1 MRLTFL
7 TVLAFL
13 VSGLPALGASEPREG
28 VSGTV
33 IEEKATPVEKV
44 TVFAYEVASS
54 RMRDVQTDERGRFSF
69 ESLPAGMYKLVA
81 FKQGFA
87 PTVELLLRRHHR
99 DTQQVEIRLEAD
111 RTDDPRDGEG
121 YWNVRGRVPADVM
134 RELHVAYAADLAS
147 DGFQLEAPAA
157 FKAEMRAL
165 SGVEQFGAGI
175 GDGQWMGA
183 EIDIDGAIGGV
194 SMGLDGHYQE
204 LDGGLNSGFEG
215 EVRSVAFEVQPMS
228 NQAFRLSSQSSEL
241 AGGLAPVDIQRY
253 QIGWTG
259 KTGKRGQTNV
269 IASYVEEE
277 NYYQRSAIT
286 PADIPGS
293 SATWG
298 VDGDYA
304 GEISDKTH
312 LRAGLSYRQ
321 REVGGLAS
329 EIAAEE
335 TVGLYSIAGSQ
346 VVPKV
351 LVEYGLYSSVRD
363 GSLSLMPHGGL
374 VVQLGDHWQARG
386 AAAHRVSDER
396 PKDLFRSFRTAFYK
410 DNDSCHEA
418 GESCYEVMFS
428 RGEGDRQV
436 RIGAIHREFAET
448 LQLYFSPDFF
458 ERLESVFVVDG
469 DQLPEFQFSVVRRVA
484 PKVLAKLESNIASG
498 GGGIFYAAD
507 DASYE
512 NNIRYLVTSIDTR
525 FQRTS
530 TGVFVA
536 FHHLEQAFDPVE
548 KTREAP
554 QKMEMQRLQLMLTQ
568 DLNVLKDLTSKW
580 AVRLNMELSRGV
592 TPYTLTADD
601 ELYKK
606 LTTGLSV
613 SF

>member
-1 MRLTFL
+1 MRTTLFAAIAL
-7 TVLAFL
+7 LL
-13 VSGLPALGASEPREG
+13 GGLPALAGPAQQEG

-33 IEEKATPVEKV
+33 VKERAQPVEKV
-44 TVFAYEVASS
+44 KVFAYEVASS
-54 RMRDVQTDERGRFSF
+54 RMRDVETDKRGRFAF
-69 ESLPAGMYKLVA
+69 DRLPAGMYKLVA
-81 FKQGFA
+81 FKPGFA
-87 PTVELLLRRHHR
+87 PAVELLLRRHHDDR
-99 DTQQVEIRLEAD
+99 QQVEIRLDAEFTEDVRA
-111 RTDDPRDGEG
+111 GEG

-134 RELHVAYAADLAS
+134 RELHVAYAADFAS
-147 DGFQLEAPAA
+147 EGFQLEAPAS

-165 SGVEQFGAGI
+165 SGVEQFGG
-175 GDGQWMGA
+175 GFGEGQWRGA
-183 EIDIDGAIGGV
+183 EFDIDGAIGGV
-194 SMGLDGHYQE
+194 AMGLDGTYQE
-204 LDGGLNSGFEG
+204 LAGGFEG
-215 EVRSVAFEVQPMS
+215 EVRSVAFEVQPGS
-228 NQAFRLSSQSSEL
+228 DQAFRLSSHSSEL
-241 AGGLAPVDIQRY
+241 AGGIASPVDVQRY

-259 KTGKRGQTNV
+259 KTGERGQTNV

-277 NYYQRSAIT
+277 NYYARSVIT
-286 PADIPGS
+286 PADIPGA

-304 GEISDKTH
+304 GDFGEGTN
-312 LRAGLSYRQ
+312 LRAGLGYRQ
-321 REVGGLAS
+321 REVGGPAS

-335 TVGLYSIAGSQ
+335 TLGLYAIAGSQ
-346 VVPKV
+346 VLPRV

-363 GSLSLMPHGGL
+363 GSLSLMPHGGM
-374 VVQLGDHWQARG
+374 VVQLGDHWEARG
-386 AAAHRVSDER
+386 AVAQRVSDER

-410 DNDSCHEA
+410 DRDSCHEA
-418 GESCYEVMFS
+418 GEACYEVMFS
-428 RGEGDRQV
+428 RSEGDREV

-469 DQLPEFQFSVVRRVA
+469 DRLPELQFSVVRQIA

-507 DASYE
+507 DVSYE
-512 NNIRYLVTSIDTR
+512 NNIRYLVTSLDTR
-525 FQRTS
+525 FQSTS

-536 FHHLEQAFDPVE
+536 FHHLEQVFDPVE
-548 KTREAP
+548 KTGQAP
-554 QKMEMQRLQLMLTQ
+554 QKLETQRLQLMLTQ

-580 AVRLNMELSRGV
+580 AVRLNMELSRGA